1 MFRSLVSSLLLGFH
15 HRTLA
20 SKTEERLFY
29 SADLLIASRRGTSEA
44 DRIIIV
50 KSARTMTLM
59 SRGKVLK
66 TYKVA
71 LGTQP
76 AGAKDRAGDRKTPE
90 GNYVVDSKNE
100 KSQFYRALHI
110 SYPNPADRARS

>member
-15 HRTLA
+15 HRALA
-20 SKTEERLFY
+20 SKPEERLFI
-29 SADLLIASRRGTSEA
+29 ALICLSPPAAAQVKA

-76 AGAKDRAGDRKTPE
+76 AGAKDRAGDHKTPE
-90 GNYVVDSKNE
+90 GN
-100 KSQFYRALHI
+100 
-110 SYPNPADRARS
+110 

>member
-1 MFRSLVSSLLLGFH
+1 VLSLRSQ
-15 HRTLA
+15 
-20 SKTEERLFY
+20 K
-29 SADLLIASRRGTSEA
+29 SACFIALICLSPPAAAQVKA

-76 AGAKDRAGDRKTPE
+76 AGAKDRAGDHKTPE
-90 GNYVVDSKNE
+90 GN
-100 KSQFYRALHI
+100 
-110 SYPNPADRARS
+110 